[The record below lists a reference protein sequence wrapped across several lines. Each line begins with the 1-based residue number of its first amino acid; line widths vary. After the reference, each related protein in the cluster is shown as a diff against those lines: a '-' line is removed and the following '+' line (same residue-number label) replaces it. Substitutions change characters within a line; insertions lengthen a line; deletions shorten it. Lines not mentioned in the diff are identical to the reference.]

1 MKKNGRTVKEDF
13 LIIKRGIKEFDKIL
27 PKQMMWITGK
37 CIVTSITP
45 YIAVVMS
52 ALILNELAGKQDK
65 KVLLALILVST
76 GFTLLISGLGH
87 YLEAKISVGYK
98 RLFSSHEILLTDKA
112 YRLPYYL
119 LEDEKTRSL
128 REQVSGSL
136 NISGGGMASLYWDI
150 DVVVTNFC
158 SAGISFVLCI
168 CFVFQVAEKT
178 NIGETVGMITVLIV
192 LIAGCSYWSCKI
204 AGKRFDVGF
213 ELFEHAAA
221 YQRYGDF
228 YTMNYLQDEDM
239 AMDIRIFHQKN
250 LVLEKSQQNCYQ
262 LFAKGKRKEMRAVN
276 RCDWIKVLCMGICGM
291 TVYAMVGY
299 LAIREAIGIG
309 NVTMMY
315 SAVTMLIGALSELAQ
330 IITDLRNNNTHLLHY
345 FAYMDLDEEE
355 QIGERIEELLSDDSK
370 YCDIL
375 FEHVSFHYPESNVMV
390 LQDVS
395 LRIAHGEKVAIVGEN
410 GSGKTTL
417 IKLLCRLYPP
427 VSGRILL
434 NGQDIW
440 EYPYE
445 KYMKKITTVFQDF
458 SLFAFSLAENVA
470 ASAEYDAQKVYK
482 MLCKAGLQKKIDDLA
497 KGIEQAVF
505 HDYEEDGIDLSGG
518 EGQKVAISRA
528 FYKTAPLVILDEP
541 TAALDP
547 YAEQEIYEQ
556 VFKNLAEETVLSI
569 SHRLSSCR
577 LCDKIVVL
585 DSGQLVQQGTHEEL
599 LGQANGK
606 YIELWEMQAQ
616 YYHPMI

>member
-37 CIVTSITP
+37 CIATSITP

-52 ALILNELAGKQDK
+52 ACILNELAGKQDK
-65 KVLLALILVST
+65 KVLLALVLTSIGIT
-76 GFTLLISGLGH
+76 FLISAIGH
-87 YLEAKISVGYK
+87 SLEAKISVGYR

-112 YRLPYYL
+112 YRIPYYL
-119 LEDEKTRSL
+119 LEEEKTRSL

-136 NISGGGMASLYWDI
+136 NISGGGMASLYWDM
-150 DVVVTNFC
+150 DVVITNFC
-158 SAGISFVLCI
+158 SAGISLLLCA

-178 NIGETVGMITVLIV
+178 NIGETVGIIAVLIV
-192 LIAGCSYWSCKI
+192 LITGCSYWSCKI
-204 AGKRFDVGF
+204 AGKRFDAAF
-213 ELFEHAAA
+213 ELFEHAVT

-262 LFAKGKRKEMRAVN
+262 LFAKGKHKEMRTAN
-276 RCDWIKVLCMGICGM
+276 RCDCIKVLCMGICGI

-299 LAIREAIGIG
+299 LALHGAIGIG
-309 NVTMMY
+309 NVAMIY

-330 IITDLRNNNTHLLHY
+330 IITDLRNNNIHLLHY

-355 QIGERIEELLSDDSK
+355 QIGELSPNDSK

-375 FEHVSFHYPESNVMV
+375 FEHVSFHYPESDVMV

-395 LRIAHGEKVAIVGEN
+395 LQITYGEKVAIVGEN

-417 IKLLCRLYPP
+417 IKLLCRLYHP

-434 NGQDIW
+434 DGQDIW

-445 KYMKKITTVFQDF
+445 KYIKKIATVFQDF

-470 ASAEYDAQKVYK
+470 ASAEYDAQRVYETI
-482 MLCKAGLQKKIDDLA
+482 CQVGLQKKIDHLE

-505 HDYEEDGIDLSGG
+505 HDYEEDGTDLSGG
-518 EGQKVAISRA
+518 EAQKVAISRA
-528 FYKTAPLVILDEP
+528 IYKTAPIVILDEP

-556 VFKNLAEETVLSI
+556 FFKGLVKETVLFI
-569 SHRLSSCR
+569 SHRLSFCCF
-577 LCDKIVVL
+577 CDKIVVL
-585 DSGQLVQQGTHEEL
+585 DLGQLVQQGTHEEL
-599 LGQANGK
+599 LCQADGK

-616 YYHPMI
+616 YYT

>member
-1 MKKNGRTVKEDF
+1 MKKNGRTIKEDF
-13 LIIKRGIKEFDKIL
+13 LIVKRGIKEFDKIL

-52 ALILNELAGKQDK
+52 AFILNELAGKQDK
-65 KVLLALILVST
+65 KVLLAFALISV
-76 GFTLLISGLGH
+76 GFTLLVSGIGH
-87 YLEAKISVGYK
+87 YLEAKISVGYR
-98 RLFSSHEILLTDKA
+98 RLFSSHEIWLTDKA

-119 LEDEKTRSL
+119 LEEEKTRSL
-128 REQVSGSL
+128 RDQVSGSL

-158 SAGISFVLCI
+158 SAGISFVLCT
-168 CFVFQVAEKT
+168 CFVFQVAERT
-178 NIGETVGMITVLIV
+178 NISETIGMIAVLIV

-204 AGKRFDVGF
+204 AGKRFDAGF

-228 YTMNYLQDEDM
+228 YTMNYIQDEDM

-250 LVLEKSQQNCYQ
+250 LVLEKSQQDCYQ
-262 LFAKGKRKEMRAVN
+262 LFARGKRKEMRAVN
-276 RCDWIKVLCMGICGM
+276 RCDWIKALCTGICGM
-291 TVYAMVGY
+291 TVYAIVGY
-299 LAIREAIGIG
+299 LAIRGAIGIG
-309 NVTMMY
+309 NVAMMY
-315 SAVTMLIGALSELAQ
+315 SAVTMFIGALSELAQ

-355 QIGERIEELLSDDSK
+355 QIGELPFDDSK

-375 FEHVSFHYPESNVMV
+375 FEHVSFHYPESDVMV
-390 LQDVS
+390 LQDVN
-395 LRIAHGEKVAIVGEN
+395 LRIAHGEKVAIIGEN

-417 IKLLCRLYPP
+417 IKLLCRLYRP

-434 NGQDIW
+434 GGQDIW
-440 EYPYE
+440 EYSYE
-445 KYMKKITTVFQDF
+445 NYMKKIATVFQDF

-470 ASAEYDAQKVYK
+470 ASAEYDTQRVYEIF
-482 MLCKAGLQKKIDDLA
+482 CQVGLQKKIDHLE

-505 HDYEEDGIDLSGG
+505 HDYEENGTDLSGG
-518 EGQKVAISRA
+518 EAQKVAISRA
-528 FYKTAPLVILDEP
+528 IYKAAPIIILDEP

-547 YAEQEIYEQ
+547 YAEREIYEQ
-556 VFKNLAEETVLSI
+556 FFKNLTKETMLLI

-577 LCDKIVVL
+577 FCDKIVVL

-599 LGQANGK
+599 LCQANGK

-616 YYHPMI
+616 YYT